1 MSELKRVSWL
11 DYGKCICMLMVIF
24 SHTVTLYT
32 GRTNTFLNLMS
43 PTRLLVFFFISGY
56 LTKIET
62 FNFKKTMTSIV
73 KKLLFPYFLFTTIIF
88 IPKHFAHG
96 TEISFSTMA
105 YEILGG
111 YASWFVAALAVSKI
125 TLAIC
130 IKYIKNLI
138 VLGITCVLLAVVGF
152 LATQYTHAPIP
163 WYAHYGLISL
173 IYLYMGILYKKY
185 EQKLSQRIGWQA
197 IVSTIVYFLFVCLD
211 YFWLRNSV
219 FFYSMKAGDVSAV
232 GVMSFLCLSTLGIW
246 MMVSI
251 VKSIPEGVKWMSYIG
266 RNSLTYYYLNTG
278 LLLVILAALSR
289 LNLLCN
295 SGWFIFPL
303 FIVVVLILTVI
314 SQGILRYAP
323 WMVGNFSSKKTVDK
337 K

>member
-1 MSELKRVSWL
+1 MVKDRISWL
-11 DYGKCICMLMVIF
+11 DYGKCICMLMVILL
-24 SHTVTLYT
+24 HTSAYYT
-32 GRTNTFLNLMS
+32 GGSNLFLDLLL
-43 PTRLLVFFFISGY
+43 PTRLVVFFFISGY

-62 FNFKKTMTSIV
+62 FNFRKTITSIA
-73 KKLLFPYFLFTTIIF
+73 KKLLFPYFLFTSIIYL
-88 IPKHFAHG
+88 PKHLASGAEFTFA
-96 TEISFSTMA
+96 TMLHD
-105 YEILGG
+105 ILGG
-111 YASWFVAALAVSKI
+111 FASWFVAALAVSKI
-125 TLAIC
+125 SLA
-130 IKYIKNLI
+130 
-138 VLGITCVLLAVVGF
+138 VLLKYCKNIVVIGVVCSLLVIIGF
-152 LATQYTHAPIP
+152 LMTQYIEGPIAWHAQ
-163 WYAHYGLISL
+163 YGLISL
-173 IYLYMGILYKKY
+173 VYLFPGMVYKKY
-185 EQKLSQRIGWQA
+185 ESKLNKYIGWQA
-197 IVSTIVYFLFVCLD
+197 IISVILYFTCVVIDHFYLGASTYIYRLE
-211 YFWLRNSV
+211 
-219 FFYSMKAGDVSAV
+219 AGGVTFS
-232 GVMSFLCLSTLGIW
+232 GVMSYLFLSFLGIW

-323 WMVGNFSSKKTVDK
+323 WMVGNFSSKKTLDK